1 MENLRNILSE
11 QVAAWARMGLPAL
24 LERFVLKHGVEFQG
38 DLRPKG
44 VRKQAMKQ
52 CFRNAAQLVWE
63 ESMEYYEG
71 YAMGS
76 DIAFPFL
83 HAWNVRKGK
92 VIDTTLKD
100 PTKYQYLGLRF
111 TARQLIGEQVKH
123 NVYGMLDIGMINLD
137 LLRSIDNELVEEALA
152 SRSIRPERQ
161 SPSAGTRSSEMGK
174 IV

>member
-1 MENLRNILSE
+1 MNLRGVLSE
-11 QVAAWARMGLPAL
+11 QVAAWARFGFPAL

-38 DLRPKG
+38 QPRPKG

-52 CFRNAAQLVWE
+52 CFRNAAHMMWVE
-63 ESMEYYEG
+63 GPMEYYEG

-83 HAWNVRKGK
+83 HAWNVREGK

-100 PTKYQYLGLRF
+100 PTKYQYLGMQF
-111 TARQLIGEQVKH
+111 TARQLGIEQIKH
-123 NVYGMLDIGMINLD
+123 QVYGMLDIGMINLD
-137 LLRSIDNELVEEALA
+137 LLRSIDNDLVEEALA

-161 SPSAGTRSSEMGK
+161 SPSAGAGPSEMGK

>member
-1 MENLRNILSE
+1 MQSLRNILSE
-11 QVAAWARMGLPAL
+11 QVAAWARFGFPAL

-38 DLRPKG
+38 QPRPKG

-137 LLRSIDNELVEEALA
+137 LLRSIDNDLVEEALA
-152 SRSIRPERQ
+152 VRPLRSKRQ
-161 SPSAGTRSSEMGK
+161 GASAGTRSSEMGK